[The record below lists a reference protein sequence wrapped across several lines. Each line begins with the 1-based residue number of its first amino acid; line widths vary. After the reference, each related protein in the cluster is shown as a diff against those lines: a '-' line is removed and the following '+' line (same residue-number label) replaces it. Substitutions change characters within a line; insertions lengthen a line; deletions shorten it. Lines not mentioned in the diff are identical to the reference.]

1 MEAPYTKPF
10 YMFFLIMPMGI
21 SQGFVTVALPFLLT
35 RNGFPVALT
44 AGIVAIGISA
54 NLWRFVW
61 GPIVDLSLS
70 LHKWYWLGLLAC
82 VASLLILS
90 FIPFTLKDAPLLSA
104 VVFVSQ
110 VTATFTVLPVNG
122 FMAKRIKE
130 NRKGRASG
138 WYQAGSLAST
148 GLGGGAGLWLATHY
162 NLKLASIVLGIASL
176 LFAMVILL
184 IKDIPHVKEQTLA
197 QEIKGMGKDMLSMIK
212 LPVALFV
219 MILIV
224 MPIGTGAMANLW
236 SAVAK
241 DWNTDADTVVLVT
254 GLLCGGVSAIGCLA
268 GGVITDRW
276 GVWNAY
282 LGSGVVCALVTI
294 LIAVFPYYPAT
305 YIVGVLAYGL
315 CTGLMYT
322 AFTAIIFFVIG
333 KKNVATKY
341 SLMSSL
347 GNLPVVYMTT
357 FNGWTH
363 DMFGSR
369 YMLSA
374 EAIAGLIFVIIF
386 FLILKRMRKNNLIP
400 VVVESNNQFVADKN

>member
-1 MEAPYTKPF
+1 
-10 YMFFLIMPMGI
+10 MFFLIMPMGI

-35 RNGFPVALT
+35 QNGFPVALT
-44 AGIVAIGISA
+44 ASIVALGLSA

-70 LHKWYWLGLLAC
+70 LHKWYWISLLASL
-82 VASLLILS
+82 ASLLLLC
-90 FIPFTLKDAPLLSA
+90 FIPFSLKEVALLS
-104 VVFVSQ
+104 VIVFISQ
-110 VTATFTVLPVNG
+110 VAATITLLPING
-122 FMAKRIKE
+122 FMGKRIRDVK
-130 NRKGRASG
+130 KGEASG
-138 WYQAGSLAST
+138 WYQAGNLAAT

-162 NLKLASIVLGIASL
+162 NLPLTGIVLCLASL
-176 LFAMVILL
+176 LFAMVMLL
-184 IKDIPHVKEQTLA
+184 IKDIQHLKEKSML
-197 QEIKGMGKDMLSMIK
+197 QEIKVMGKDILSMIK

-241 DWNTDADTVVLVT
+241 DWNTDANTVVLVT
-254 GLLCGGVSAIGCLA
+254 GLLCGGVSAIGCIA
-268 GGVITDRW
+268 GGFITDRY

-282 LGSGVVCALVTI
+282 LGSGVVCALFTI
-294 LIAVFPYYPAT
+294 LIAVFPYHPAT
-305 YIVGVLAYGL
+305 YIVGVLTYGL

-333 KKNVATKY
+333 KKHVATKY
-341 SLMSSL
+341 SLLSSL

-363 DMFGSR
+363 DKFGSR
-369 YMLSA
+369 YMLTA
-374 EAIAGLIFVIIF
+374 EAIAGLVFVVIF
-386 FLILKRMRKNNLIP
+386 FLILKLMRKKNLIP
-400 VVVESNNQFVADKN
+400 VIIES

>member
-1 MEAPYTKPF
+1 MQQQYTRPF

-35 RNGFPVALT
+35 QNGFPVALT
-44 AGIVAIGISA
+44 ASIVALGLSA
-54 NLWRFVW
+54 NLSRFVW

-70 LHKWYWLGLLAC
+70 LHKWYWISLLASL
-82 VASLLILS
+82 ASLLLLC
-90 FIPFTLKDAPLLSA
+90 FIPFSLKEVALLS
-104 VVFVSQ
+104 VIVFISQ
-110 VTATFTVLPVNG
+110 VAATITLLPING
-122 FMAKRIKE
+122 FMGKRIRDVK
-130 NRKGRASG
+130 KGEASG
-138 WYQAGSLAST
+138 WYQAGNLAAT

-162 NLKLASIVLGIASL
+162 NLPLTGIVLCLASL
-176 LFAMVILL
+176 LFAMVMLL
-184 IKDIPHVKEQTLA
+184 IKDIQHLKEKSML
-197 QEIKGMGKDMLSMIK
+197 QEIKVMGKDILSMIK

-241 DWNTDADTVVLVT
+241 DWNTDANTVVLVT
-254 GLLCGGVSAIGCLA
+254 GLLCGGVSAIGCIA
-268 GGVITDRW
+268 GGFITDRY

-282 LGSGVVCALVTI
+282 LGSGVVCALFTI
-294 LIAVFPYYPAT
+294 LIAVFPYHPAT
-305 YIVGVLAYGL
+305 YIVGVLTYGL

-333 KKNVATKY
+333 KKHVATKY
-341 SLMSSL
+341 SLLSSL

-363 DMFGSR
+363 DKFGSR
-369 YMLSA
+369 YMLTA
-374 EAIAGLIFVIIF
+374 EAIAGLVFVVIF
-386 FLILKRMRKNNLIP
+386 FLILKLMRKKNLIP
-400 VVVESNNQFVADKN
+400 VIIES